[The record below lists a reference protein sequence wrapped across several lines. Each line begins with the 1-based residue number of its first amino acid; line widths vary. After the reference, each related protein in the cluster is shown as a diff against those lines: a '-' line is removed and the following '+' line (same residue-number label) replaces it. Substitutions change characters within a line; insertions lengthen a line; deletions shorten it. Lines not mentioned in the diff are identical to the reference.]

1 MGHNFEVVPPVTAM
15 TEIFSSLDRLPPDP
29 ILGVAAAFRADPSA
43 QKVDLG
49 VGVYRDDRGQTP
61 MPEAVRRAAVRL
73 AAEQQTKT
81 YVGPAGNLEFNRLI
95 TELALGELAQRERE
109 RLAVI
114 QSVGGCGAL
123 RLGAELV
130 RVATPG
136 SVVHVSDPTW
146 ANHQPLLGSSGL
158 ALEPY
163 PYYDA
168 QRRRVDFE
176 RMRDR
181 VASLPARSVL
191 LLHACCHNPT
201 GADLTGEQWR
211 EIGDIV
217 VERGLVPF
225 VDLAYQGFAESLE
238 HDVSGLRSLAARVP
252 EMLLAVSCSK
262 NFGLYRERAGALI
275 VLTANAA
282 TAAAVATHQARTA
295 RRMYSMP
302 PDHGAAIA
310 AMVLGDAELRAVWQA
325 ELESMVARMKSLRA
339 LLASRLGEQRP
350 DLDFGWLERQTGMFS
365 LLGLDADA
373 IKRLRE
379 ERHIYVPPDG
389 RMNVAGINDANV
401 DYVAD
406 SIAGLLA

>member
-168 QRRRVDFE
+168 PRRRVDFE

-238 HDVSGLRSLAARVP
+238 HDVAGLRSLAARVP

-373 IKRLRE
+373 IMRLRE